1 MEGFKI
7 WKFIQSCATR
17 VGGDVFWWNFYL
29 YMFLELVILSSFL
42 ARKEDYVG
50 VIKVNFSE
58 TFGGNC
64 VLGILISIN
73 FLN

>member
-1 MEGFKI
+1 
-7 WKFIQSCATR
+7 
-17 VGGDVFWWNFYL
+17 
-29 YMFLELVILSSFL
+29 MFLELVILSSFL

-58 TFGGNC
+58 TFGGNY